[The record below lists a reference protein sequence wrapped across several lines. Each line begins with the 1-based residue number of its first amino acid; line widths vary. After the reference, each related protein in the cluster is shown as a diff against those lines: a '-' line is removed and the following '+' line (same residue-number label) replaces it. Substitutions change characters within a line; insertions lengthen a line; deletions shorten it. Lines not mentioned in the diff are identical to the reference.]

1 MARTFLVSRREFLI
15 GCSVAAS
22 PLLSPVTFAAAPG
35 ENRLV
40 VIVLRGAMDGMDVL
54 RPVGDP
60 GLLRLRPGLA
70 ADAAAGSLMLDGFY
84 ALHPALSGL
93 MPLWQ
98 RGELGFA
105 TAVATPYRTRSHFDA
120 QDALESG
127 TGQQQGGTAMPGG
140 DGWLNRAV
148 GRLGGFDAD
157 TAVMIGQEPMLI
169 MEGAAPVRHWMPVAD
184 TRMSDQGEAL
194 LMQLYDQD
202 PVFAAAY
209 AETLALRDETT
220 ARRKPGEKD
229 PLGRYVAERLNAESR
244 IATFSVSGWDTH
256 HNQGAALARRLGP
269 LADLLLTLRDE
280 LGANWA
286 QTAVIALTEFG
297 RTAHEN
303 GTGGTDHGTGGTAI
317 LAGGALKGGRI
328 WGTWPGLDEAALLD
342 RRDLMPTSDVRG
354 YAARLLHEMFGIGRG
369 DLEAMVFPGLS
380 MDAMPQLTL

>member
-1 MARTFLVSRREFLI
+1 MAKTFLLSRREFLI

-22 PLLSPVTFAAAPG
+22 PLLTPVTFAAAPG

-60 GLLRLRPGLA
+60 ALLALRPGLA
-70 ADAAAGSLMLDGFY
+70 AGAAADPLVLDGFY

-98 RGELGFA
+98 KGELGFA
-105 TAVATPYRTRSHFDA
+105 TAVATPYRTRSHFEA

-127 TGQQQGGTAMPGG
+127 TGDADGPTAAPAG

-169 MEGAAPVRHWMPVAD
+169 MEGAAPVRHWLPVD
-184 TRMSDQGEAL
+184 ESRMSDQGESL
-194 LMQLYDQD
+194 LMRLYDAD
-202 PVFAAAY
+202 PAFAAAW
-209 AETLALRDETT
+209 AETQALRDETT
-220 ARRKPGEKD
+220 DRKQPGEKD

-244 IATFSVSGWDTH
+244 IATFSVAGWDTH
-256 HNQGAALARRLGP
+256 HNQTGALPKRLGP
-269 LADLLLTLRDE
+269 LADLLLTLRSE
-280 LGANWA
+280 LGRHWA
-286 QTAVIALTEFG
+286 HTAVIALTEFG

-317 LAGGALKGGRI
+317 LAGGALKGGKV
-328 WGTWPGLDEAALLD
+328 WGQWPGLDEASLLD

-354 YAARLLHEMFGIGRG
+354 YAARMLHEMFGIGQG
-369 DLEAMVFPGLS
+369 DLEAAVFPGLS
-380 MDAMPQLTL
+380 MQEMPQLTL